1 MKAAAFLLT
10 VAVGLALIPFG
21 LAFELVISILTVHW
35 IPNLPKYAKG
45 VGVAL
50 SQLLNVTCARFLT
63 DLCVQRNGLAFGDP
77 DHTTSAVLG
86 WNQAHNTVTPVGGLL
101 ISWLDILESEH
112 CLKAYRAQWTTSRP
126 SNS

>member
-10 VAVGLALIPFG
+10 LCVGLVLIPFG
-21 LAFELVISILTVHW
+21 LAFEFVVSVLTVHW
-35 IPNLPKYAKG
+35 IPDLPKYAKG
-45 VGVAL
+45 VGIAL
-50 SQLLNVTCARFLT
+50 SQLLNVTCARLLT
-63 DLCVQRNGLAFGDP
+63 DLCVQRNGKAFGDP

-86 WNQAHNTVTPVGGLL
+86 WNQVHGTLTPVGGLL
-101 ISWLDILESEH
+101 ISWLDILEDEH